1 VLQYF
6 APFAALREKYVG
18 VVLYDTNVPLRG
30 IKNIT
35 EYNEYIF
42 SIFVYILDGIVDV
55 ALKGKRELWIFSV
68 GRK

>member
-1 VLQYF
+1 MILT
-6 APFAALREKYVG
+6 LRYC
-18 VVLYDTNVPLRG
+18 G

-55 ALKGKRELWIFSV
+55 ALKGKRVLWIFSV